1 MIGGDSG
8 EYWKEFFRQLA
19 NKYFPPHTDGG
30 PPEYSRG
37 EYQATKKPTVMFSP
51 QAVSYTPLTGTIP
64 DDYLTMSLLTIF
76 FCFWPLGVVALLKSL
91 EVR

>member
-8 EYWKEFFRQLA
+8 KKFRQLA

-30 PPEYSRG
+30 PPEYQG
-37 EYQATKKPTVMFSP
+37 EYQATKKPTVIFSP
-51 QAVSYTPLTGTIP
+51 QAVSYTPLSGTIP
-64 DDYLTMSLLTIF
+64 DDYLTMSLLTILL
-76 FCFWPLGVVALLKSL
+76 CFWPLGVVALLKSL